1 MIVPCPCHQAPL
13 GPIVA
18 ILLIAGTLVGC
29 QSEDPPPSYVARVGD
44 QYLRKADV
52 RRMLEGM
59 GPAPDTTQ
67 ARQQIIEQ
75 WVTRTL
81 LYREAVRLNLASVEE
96 VQRKLQQQRRS
107 VLITAMTDRLYERSE
122 AAPSEEEVRTY
133 FEGHKD
139 QLGLREPYVR
149 IRYLTTDSWASAQAV
164 RQRLAS
170 EPVLADSAWAELVQ
184 QHATSVPQAEHLSDQ
199 FLPESRLVQSVPVAA
214 EQIANLTPGEIA
226 PLLEREGAYHVLKVI
241 DRIDE
246 GEEPKLEWFDDEIR
260 RRLKI
265 RARKQTYTREVQRL
279 RSKAR
284 ANGVL
289 DVP

>member
-1 MIVPCPCHQAPL
+1 M
-13 GPIVA
+13 VA
-18 ILLIAGTLVGC
+18 ILLVVGTLAGC
-29 QSEDPPPSYVARVGD
+29 QSEEPPPSYVARVGD
-44 QYLRKADV
+44 QYLTNADV

-107 VLITAMTDRLYERSE
+107 VLITAMTDRLYEQAE
-122 AAPSEEEVRTY
+122 AAPSQEEVRTY

-139 QLGLREPYVR
+139 QLRLREPYVR
-149 IRYLTTDSWASAQAV
+149 VRYLTTDSWSAAQAV

-170 EPVLADSAWAELVQ
+170 ALVLDDSTWAGLVEQ
-184 QHATSVPQAEHLSDQ
+184 YAPSTAQAGGLSNR
-199 FLPESRLVQSVPVAA
+199 FLPQSQLVQSVPMTAD
-214 EQIANLTPGEIA
+214 QISTLDAGQIA
-226 PLLEREGAYHVLKVI
+226 PLLENEGAYHVLKVI
-241 DRIDE
+241 DRVNEDS
-246 GEEPKLEWFDDEIR
+246 EPKLEWFEEEIR
-260 RRLKI
+260 RRLQI

-279 RSKAR
+279 RSKAL

-289 DVP
+289 DLP

>member
-1 MIVPCPCHQAPL
+1 MIVPWPCHDVSLKPM
-13 GPIVA
+13 VA
-18 ILLIAGTLVGC
+18 ILLIAGTVAGC
-29 QSEDPPPSYVARVGD
+29 QSEEPPPSYVARVGD
-44 QYLRKADV
+44 QYLREADV
-52 RRMLEGM
+52 SRMLEGM

-139 QLGLREPYVR
+139 QWGLREPYVR
-149 IRYLTTDSWASAQAV
+149 VRYLTTDSWASAQAV

-170 EPVLADSAWAELVQ
+170 EPVVADSAWAELVQ
-184 QHATSVPQAEHLSDQ
+184 QHATSVPQAERLSDQ
-199 FLPESRLVQSVPVAA
+199 FLPESRLVQSVPLTPD
-214 EQIANLTPGEIA
+214 QIANLDAGEIG
-226 PLLEREGAYHVLKVI
+226 PLLESAGVYHVLKVI
-241 DRIDE
+241 DRVDE
-246 GEEPKLEWFDDEIR
+246 GSEPELEWFEDQIR
-260 RRLKI
+260 RRLQI

-284 ANGVL
+284 ANGAL